1 MQPCARSGARP
12 GTHWRRCSH
21 LPRTQIIGLVVK
33 DGSAVVSRDSFNV
46 ALALLAFAQAFRP
59 LSVEDVYA
67 ARDAL
72 PIPTLPAS
80 FSTVQP
86 QALPA
91 TPVRTVSEASIDPW
105 SSGPRTSNG
114 FGGGAV
120 PPSSSPPSYGTLS
133 HMQYSVIEDDE
144 VANPFGANLPR
155 ASGLGY
161 GDGEDWALGRQD
173 SVDVVQRDEL
183 GGWIFQ
189 HTLWYVRCA
198 KTASNVERRYSDF
211 VWLLESL
218 TRRCTSP
225 LALPRC
231 LRI

>member
-1 MQPCARSGARP
+1 MDPFVLTGARF
-12 GTHWRRCSH
+12 
-21 LPRTQIIGLVVK
+21 LQIIGLVVK
-33 DGSAVVSRDSFNV
+33 DGSPTINRDSFFV

-59 LSVEDVYA
+59 LSVEDVHA

-80 FSTVQP
+80 FSAIQVP
-86 QALPA
+86 SLPA
-91 TPVRTVSEASIDPW
+91 TPVRTVSEVSIDPW
-105 SSGPRTSNG
+105 SSGPRISNG
-114 FGGGAV
+114 NPGAV

-133 HMQYSVIEDDE
+133 QMQFSIIEDDE
-144 VANPFGANLPR
+144 VANPFGANLPVG
-155 ASGLGY
+155 GLGY
-161 GDGEDWALGRQD
+161 LDGEDWALGRQD
-173 SVDVVQRDEL
+173 LVDVVQRDEL

-218 TRRCTSP
+218 TRRCASV
-225 LALPRC
+225 LARNESWQQTKVL
-231 LRI
+231 